1 MMGRRFTLCM
11 ALAACCASAAF
22 AFTQPD
28 SDDATNR
35 YAAAGQRALAA
46 GDYAEAQSD
55 FEKLAKLEP
64 KIAEVH
70 ATLAVIDFKLR
81 EYERAVGEVRVA
93 QNLNPKLP
101 KLDTLLSMAQA
112 ELGRFVEALPGLE
125 KGFKQQAD
133 AEVRRM
139 CGLQLLRAY
148 TGLHRDPD
156 AVETAL
162 ALNRLYPDD
171 PEILYNTGRIFGNFA
186 YVVMEKLHDTAPGS
200 IWMLQAAGEANE
212 SQKAYDAAITAFNAV
227 LSRDPNRPN
236 IHYRLGRTYLAR
248 FEDTHKPED
257 RESASREFA
266 AELEMDPAN
275 GNAAYELAQI
285 DAETGK
291 LPEAKSRFEQV
302 LAHFPD
308 FEQAL
313 VGLGRVYVDTGDYA
327 KAVAS
332 LEQAT
337 RLNANDEVGWYRLSQ
352 AQRLSG
358 NRDEAQK
365 SLEVFRRLHASPTV
379 ALKAPTGNEVSPQQL
394 GQDVQP

>member
-1 MMGRRFTLCM
+1 
-11 ALAACCASAAF
+11 
-22 AFTQPD
+22 
-28 SDDATNR
+28 
-35 YAAAGQRALAA
+35 
-46 GDYAEAQSD
+46 
-55 FEKLAKLEP
+55 
-64 KIAEVH
+64 
-70 ATLAVIDFKLR
+70 
-81 EYERAVGEVRVA
+81 VRVA

-248 FEDTHKPED
+248 FEDTHKRED
-257 RESASREFA
+257 RESAHREFA
-266 AELEMDPAN
+266 AELEIDPAN

-313 VGLGRVYVDTGDYA
+313 VGLGRVCLDTGDYA

-337 RLNANDEVGWYRLSQ
+337 KLNANDEVAWYRLSQ

-358 NRDEAQK
+358 NRDAAQK
-365 SLEVFRRLHASPTV
+365 SLAVFRRLHASPTV